1 MNVIAVPADPPAVDT
16 TIECGMC
23 GHRFDP
29 QGHAGCAGCP
39 LNDACLLACCPSCGY
54 SMPNPARSRLLALG
68 RTIANSL
75 RSRRAAAAT
84 PADGHSALSLVK
96 PGSVVRVVEIG
107 EGASSWHERLQAYG
121 IAPGREVTVVQQAPV
136 TVVRVDHVD
145 LAFEAAIARHI
156 VVE

>member
-1 MNVIAVPADPPAVDT
+1 MNVIATPATAPAADT

-29 QGHAGCAGCP
+29 QGHAACAGCP
-39 LNDACLLACCPSCGY
+39 LNDACLMACCPSCGY

-68 RTIANSL
+68 RAIAKSL
-75 RSRRAAAAT
+75 RSRRVAAA
-84 PADGHSALSLVK
+84 PHEDPSALSRVK

-107 EGASSWHERLQAYG
+107 EGASGWHERLQAYG

-156 VVE
+156 IVE